1 PLLVFPLGQTIFFA
15 GYAGH
20 LPARIGR
27 LFGPHELDHVARLQ
41 HLRKLVEQL
50 VVGLNVFGAP
60 HRRPPQ
66 QGVHFVPIGSDVLS
80 LSRVRWPAALAIGTN
95 SSLPVTHTSIH
106 RDAQYFRQLAIG
118 FKVLHGTVDRARF
131 FVVLDPSLE
140 YGSDGHRR
148 LGADIPGIL
157 APAGA
162 LEKWNK

>member
-1 PLLVFPLGQTIFFA
+1 
-15 GYAGH
+15 
-20 LPARIGR
+20 
-27 LFGPHELDHVARLQ
+27 VARLQ

-95 SSLPVTHTSIH
+95 SSLPVTDTSIH

-148 LGADIPGIL
+148 LGADIPEIL
-157 APAGA
+157 SLEEAPANRDEDLSVVRDLPPVSGRRA
-162 LEKWNK
+162 GLFCYFTHDSSFRF